1 MWILDNTLLDFEAA
15 EEYSFYYTAQSRGLS
30 FGEAELERY
39 QAINAPLWKMM
50 ERREITKDALVVRRF
65 RELFEELGITGIDPE
80 QYNADYLNNLAL
92 CTRTIDGAEELC
104 RFIHENGVL
113 IIATNGVSATQHR
126 RIAASGLEPWLDKVV
141 VSDDAGAEKPDP
153 RYFERAFAV
162 SGAGDKSECIII
174 GDSLTSDIRGGQ
186 QFGIDTCWFNPK
198 GKALPEDM
206 PAPTY
211 TVSGLSEFIDIL
223 NGKDL
228 EHMSEYRK
236 ELEKYLT
243 MPNAHINCAENTSM
257 ALTDALGI
265 GGGLEDARYMAAFGG
280 GMGCGSVCG
289 ALIGAESALGRY
301 MVSRLPE
308 GSTPIGD
315 SCPELR
321 ELAAQY
327 HERFCQEFGSEFC
340 RELKE
345 GWVKGQPDGC
355 KDLMRRACDL
365 MEELLRERGL

>member
-1 MWILDNTLLDFEAA
+1 
-15 EEYSFYYTAQSRGLS
+15 
-30 FGEAELERY
+30 
-39 QAINAPLWKMM
+39 
-50 ERREITKDALVVRRF
+50 
-65 RELFEELGITGIDPE
+65 
-80 QYNADYLNNLAL
+80 
-92 CTRTIDGAEELC
+92 
-104 RFIHENGVL
+104 
-113 IIATNGVSATQHR
+113 
-126 RIAASGLEPWLDKVV
+126 
-141 VSDDAGAEKPDP
+141 
-153 RYFERAFAV
+153 
-162 SGAGDKSECIII
+162 
-174 GDSLTSDIRGGQ
+174 
-186 QFGIDTCWFNPK
+186 
-198 GKALPEDM
+198 
-206 PAPTY
+206 
-211 TVSGLSEFIDIL
+211 
-223 NGKDL
+223 
-228 EHMSEYRK
+228 MSEYRK

-355 KDLMRRACDL
+355 QGPDAPCL
-365 MEELLRERGL
+365 